1 MVDVELSGVERL
13 YYQSC
18 EIRECILVE
27 SGIGQLDMI
36 INQEMNIGLFVTIPT
51 LLLLHCDVAGDSG
64 PSVP

>member
-1 MVDVELSGVERL
+1 
-13 YYQSC
+13 
-18 EIRECILVE
+18 
-27 SGIGQLDMI
+27 MI